1 MLRNRTVR
9 MGWTAGL
16 VLALGCADPGSAS
29 ESEERGPSSAQEAE
43 VAPTPSATPSAPA
56 TPEAKPAP
64 ANPAPVVPTAEPIV
78 QGRKPPK
85 RANARPAS
93 EVAGAATT
101 PLSYDDDPDV
111 RCYQFRAYNTVA
123 DKESPYMVPTTPD
136 IYTSFTFKAPW
147 QGTQYLKSAS
157 SLLDNLP
164 VIHHWML
171 LRQHNGGEEKVTPN
185 ASGIHGDGDIL
196 HSWAPGADDIF
207 LGAEVGMELP
217 GGTLL
222 MLENHYYNRTG
233 AASPDHSGAEIC
245 VTPKKP
251 KNLAGLSY
259 VGTDMINGISATG
272 TCTHQSKEPVHIIMT
287 FPHMHK
293 KGIHMKVDLTT
304 ASGTSKVLHDK
315 PFDFDYQRAYV
326 DEIVL
331 QPGDKVRTTCTF
343 DSPAKMGKGT
353 DQEMCFYFSLHYP
366 AGQLF
371 RKNFYQAL
379 HGPNT
384 CID

>member
-1 MLRNRTVR
+1 MFRSYMAEPALAV
-9 MGWTAGL
+9 AFAL
-16 VLALGCADPGSAS
+16 VCGCADAVP
-29 ESEERGPSSAQEAE
+29 ES
-43 VAPTPSATPSAPA
+43 
-56 TPEAKPAP
+56 PAP
-64 ANPAPVVPTAEPIV
+64 DGDQGADLAQVADSAAAPD
-78 QGRKPPK
+78 
-85 RANARPAS
+85 AS
-93 EVAGAATT
+93 ATT
-101 PLSYDDDPDV
+101 PVIEGTPPRVEPNAPSASTVTGASTTPLTYDDDPDV
-111 RCYQFRAYNTVA
+111 KCYNFRAYGSPE
-123 DKESPYMVPTTPD
+123 DKTQPYSVPTTPD
-136 IYTSFTFKAPW
+136 LYTSFTFKAPW
-147 QGTQYLKSAS
+147 TGTMYLKSAR

-171 LRQHNGGEEKVTPN
+171 LRQHNDGPEKITPN

-196 HSWAPGADDIF
+196 HSWAPGATDMY
-207 LGAEVGMELP
+207 LGADVGMELP

-233 AASPDHSGAEIC
+233 APSPDRSGAEIC

-259 VGTDMINGISATG
+259 VGTDMINGTSATG

-293 KGIHMKVDLTT
+293 KGVHMKVDWTH
-304 ASGTSKVLHDK
+304 ADGTKTVLHDK
-315 PFDFDYQRAYV
+315 PFSFEYQRSYV
-326 DEIVL
+326 HDTVL
-331 QPGDKVRTTCTF
+331 QPGDKLTTTCTY
-343 DSPAKMGKGT
+343 DAPARMGKGT
-353 DQEMCFYFSLHYP
+353 DQEMCFYFSLHWP
-366 AGQLF
+366 AGQLA